1 MKITMDGVL
10 LLTADYL
17 PCTQIPGSFST
28 NLPDLARGNITT
40 APGFGFGFGSPA
52 LCGFLTPAN
61 TRFSVSHAC

>member
-10 LLTADYL
+10 LLAADYL

-40 APGFGFGFGSPA
+40 APGFGSPA